1 MMNRRMLLGA
11 LAGGTFAAAFAIVPE
26 AEAQRRPVVIER
38 EPPPPRD
45 TRMLPQRRG
54 YVSVPGHWQWR
65 NGRHAWVPAQR
76 VRERRGYRYEN
87 PSWQRDGERWRFSPG
102 DWRR

>member
-11 LAGGTFAAAFAIVPE
+11 MVGGTLAATLTLVPE
-26 AEAQRRPVVIER
+26 AEAQRGPIFIER

-45 TRMLPQRRG
+45 TRMLPPRRG

-65 NGRHAWVPAQR
+65 NGRHVWMRSQR
-76 VRERRGYRYEN
+76 VHERRGYRYEN
-87 PSWQRDGERWRFSPG
+87 PGWQREGERWRYTPG
-102 DWRR
+102 EWRR